1 MGIILVR
8 WQYSTFQFENLKIW
22 LAHHQQQQQQ
32 ATAPWPWTKIG
43 QAWRL
48 HHKCPGLMW
57 TSGTQW
63 SCEAPGWILR
73 SQVADTAR
81 LRALGQKLAVGTSK
95 QHHKQWVHRVTLR
108 KLHFFTLLHLHLSTT
123 FWILLISLDRIPEIL
138 KKVDSSWFSSH
149 FECWLTIHRA
159 LPCLGIF
166 ALWPRNMAGKWKVV
180 AKKMSFLIGYKW
192 TQIIA
197 STTAS
202 GLLWINV
209 VDASLVGPTLQYFS
223 APRLPAFLGSCFDVS
238 GYELCYNND

>member
-22 LAHHQQQQQQ
+22 LAHHQQQQQQQQ

-123 FWILLISLDRIPEIL
+123 FWILLISLDRVPEIFEKGGFFMIL
-138 KKVDSSWFSSH
+138 FSLRMLADNSSGF
-149 FECWLTIHRA
+149 T
-159 LPCLGIF
+159 LPWNLCT
-166 ALWPRNMAGKWKVV
+166 V
-180 AKKMSFLIGYKW
+180 
-192 TQIIA
+192 
-197 STTAS
+197 TAQHGRQVKS
-202 GLLWINV
+202 
-209 VDASLVGPTLQYFS
+209 
-223 APRLPAFLGSCFDVS
+223 RC
-238 GYELCYNND
+238 